1 MSANVTENAEG
12 RKNHGKVRI
21 FYVLSICA
29 VSGKFKNKQLESVL
43 SVDKFCTSFKVS
55 IFFGKI
61 GEFFSLESGNPE
73 YPVTTINNMFTQHI
87 QKPAHT
93 CIYVDNTHFFL

>member
-21 FYVLSICA
+21 FYVLSI
-29 VSGKFKNKQLESVL
+29 SGKFKNKQLESVL

-55 IFFGKI
+55 IFLEKSGN
-61 GEFFSLESGNPE
+61 FSLSKV
-73 YPVTTINNMFTQHI
+73 VTLNI
-87 QKPAHT
+87 P
-93 CIYVDNTHFFL
+93 

>member
-21 FYVLSICA
+21 FYVLSI
-29 VSGKFKNKQLESVL
+29 SGKFKNKQLESVL

-55 IFFGKI
+55 IFLEKSGN
-61 GEFFSLESGNPE
+61 FSLWKV
-73 YPVTTINNMFTQHI
+73 VTLNI
-87 QKPAHT
+87 P
-93 CIYVDNTHFFL
+93 